1 MKFTMKGFK
10 YLNVD
15 DNFQLSFLKGNVGDL
30 VMRHKLDEQPHF
42 NKLTYLDNYKI
53 QKNLNNYI
61 LLNGKIKVSY
71 EWQND
76 ENISQQDVDKILE
89 INKLYSEE
97 DSVVHTVADNSY
109 SYVGVYNGDVA
120 EWSNRSFEYELAS
133 SVAKIESIEA
143 DTVVLCTITKEYGW
157 KIKNIDIPPNETVTY
172 TKEDA
177 ITYLLTCDTCEVTIE
192 DNTHTFNQ
200 YDIKKL
206 TKDNEYSIKN
216 ISDKICKAIVICR

>member
-15 DNFQLSFLKGNVGDL
+15 DNFQLSFLKGNVGDS
-30 VMRHKLDEQPHF
+30 VIRHKLEEQQHF
-42 NKLTYLDNYKI
+42 DKIKYLDNYKI
-53 QKNLNNYI
+53 VQSLNKYI
-61 LLNGKIKVSY
+61 LLNGKINVSY
-71 EWQND
+71 EWQDD

-89 INKLYSEE
+89 INKSYAEK

-109 SYVGVYNGDVA
+109 SYVAIYNGDVA
-120 EWSNRSFEYELAS
+120 EWSNRSFEYELAT
-133 SVAKIESIEA
+133 SVSKVESLE
-143 DTVVLCTITKEYGW
+143 DETVMLCTITKEYGW
-157 KIKNIDIPPNETVTY
+157 KMKNIDIPPNETVTY

-177 ITYLLTCDTCEVTIE
+177 ITYLLTCDTCEVTIG
-192 DNTHTFNQ
+192 DNTHTFNK

-216 ISDKICKAIVICR
+216 VSDKICKAIVICR